1 MNSFFHN
8 LHYELMNIFIL
19 VSIPWIST
27 MIFSIAGGSIA
38 EFIGRKP
45 TLIFGQLCMVLGWA
59 MVYFANHFPL
69 TLAGRFVTG
78 IGIGIT
84 LPVQTLHLSEIALIK
99 MRGVLS
105 MMNYLI
111 MNIANI
117 FILMVG
123 DNYSLEMVIVMS
135 AFPSIIFFAGAFF
148 LPESPMWLVKK
159 GHLLQA
165 KQALLRLRGP
175 DYDYSYEIEELE
187 ALVKSKEDTKC
198 MEKLTELKSRRNMAP
213 FLITTSFLMLQVCTS
228 TFLSIFVSQKV

>member
-1 MNSFFHN
+1 
-8 LHYELMNIFIL
+8 
-19 VSIPWIST
+19 
-27 MIFSIAGGSIA
+27 
-38 EFIGRKP
+38 
-45 TLIFGQLCMVLGWA
+45 
-59 MVYFANHFPL
+59 
-69 TLAGRFVTG
+69 
-78 IGIGIT
+78 
-84 LPVQTLHLSEIALIK
+84 
-99 MRGVLS
+99 

-213 FLITTSFLMLQVCTS
+213 FLITTSFLMLQVRTVHFCQ
-228 TFLSIFVSQKV
+228 FLYPKKSDYF